1 MFSAFFIT
9 RPKFAFVIS
18 ILIVITGTIAML
30 VLPIAQYPQ
39 LTPPQVSVT
48 ATYPGADAE
57 TIADTVAGPI
67 ESKINGVE
75 DMLYMSSN
83 SANDGSYSLTVSFE
97 VGSDEDINTV
107 NVQNRV
113 AQAMSQLPEEVARQ
127 GVVTNKQS
135 TNMLM
140 VINLISPN
148 STYDSLYLNNYANIN
163 LTDTLA
169 RIKGVGKAT
178 ILGVQDYS
186 MRIWLRPDRL
196 ASLGLTA
203 DDVMAAIREENVQ
216 VAAGKLGGSPAV
228 PGTQFE
234 YTLKTQGRLTSPE
247 EFGNIIVRVGND
259 SSSVRLKDVARVELG
274 SKSYDSEGELNGEQ
288 AVVLALYQLPD
299 ANALEVADA
308 ARAEMERLSKRFPD
322 DVEYRIAYDTTRFV
336 RASIEEVISTLL
348 IAVLLVVLVVFIFIQ
363 DWRSTIIPAIA
374 IPVSLIGTFGGLLA
388 LGYSLNMITL
398 FGLILAIGIVV
409 DDAIIVVENTQRH
422 MADGLAPADATRKAM
437 QEITGAVVATTLV
450 LLAVFVP
457 LAFIPGLTGELFRQ
471 FSVTISIAVA
481 ISSLNALTLSP
492 ALCATLLKPGGGGL
506 SERGLFGWFNRWFDR
521 LTNGYEGWV
530 AALIKRSGRVMM
542 IFALFVVATVVL
554 FGRMPG
560 GFVPQE
566 DQGAFMIDVQLPQG
580 ASKERSQVVLD
591 DIGDLVKQTPGV
603 ADYISVVGYS
613 MIKQGIASNAGLVIV
628 VLDEW
633 SERQESALREENIVA
648 ALRAKLSGFPSATIF
663 PFQMPSIPGLGTT
676 GGFEFVL
683 QSTTS
688 ESPQDMAGVMGG
700 LVIAA
705 NQAPELNAVFSTFS
719 ASVPQIFLNID
730 REKAKL
736 LNIPLSNVFSALSS
750 NMGAAYANDFNKF
763 GKTFQVLVQADARNR
778 SSLED
783 LNNLHV
789 ANKDGD
795 MIPLRTLLTS
805 RTVLGPDVITRYNI
819 FRSIIVNGSPA
830 AGYSSG
836 QAIEAMA
843 RVADETLPQGY
854 TYGWTGQAFQEILAS
869 GQSVYIFSLALI
881 FVFLFLVAQY
891 ESWTIPLSVL
901 MSVPLAI
908 FGAIVAQTMA
918 GQQNDIYMQ
927 VGIVLLMGLAT
938 KNAILIV
945 EFAKEL
951 REQERLGIFDAA
963 IQAARLRFRAVLMT
977 AFSFILGVIPLVVA
991 QGAGAA
997 SRRSLGTAVFGG
1009 MLAAAFL
1016 VPLFVPVFFKVIQG
1030 LREKFH
1036 GVPDQPGKKE
1046 NVELEKPGLERDA

>member
-1 MFSAFFIT
+1 MFSAFFIS

-18 ILIVITGTIAML
+18 ILIVITGLIAI
-30 VLPIAQYPQ
+30 VALPIAQYPQ
-39 LTPPQVSVT
+39 LSPPQVSVT
-48 ATYPGADAE
+48 AVYPGADAE

-83 SANDGSYSLTVSFE
+83 SANDGSYSLTISFE

-113 AQAMSQLPEEVARQ
+113 AQATSLLPEEVRRQ
-127 GVVTNKQS
+127 GIVTNKQS
-135 TNMLM
+135 TNMLL
-140 VINLISPN
+140 VVNLISPDK
-148 STYDSLYLNNYANIN
+148 TYDSLYLNNYANIN

-169 RIKGVGKAT
+169 RINGVGKAS

-186 MRIWLRPDRL
+186 MRIWLDPDRL
-196 ASLGLTA
+196 ASLNMTA
-203 DDVMAAIREENVQ
+203 DDVIGAIREQNVQ
-216 VAAGKLGGSPAV
+216 VAAGKLGASPSV

-234 YTLKTQGRLTSPE
+234 YSLKTLGRLNNPE
-247 EFGNIIVRVGND
+247 EFGDIIVRVGDNN
-259 SSSVRLKDVARVELG
+259 SSVRVRDVARIELG
-274 SKSYDSEGELNGEQ
+274 SKSYDSQGELNGEQ
-288 AVVLALYQLPD
+288 AVVLAIYQLPD

-308 ARAEMERLSKRFPD
+308 VRKEMVRLSAGFPD
-322 DVEYRIAYDTTRFV
+322 DVEYKVVYDTTRFV
-336 RASIEEVISTLL
+336 RSSIDEVVETLL
-348 IAVLLVVLVVFIFIQ
+348 IAVLLVVLVVFLFIQ
-363 DWRSTIIPAIA
+363 DWRSTIIPTIA

-422 MADGLAPADATRKAM
+422 MADGLSPAEATRLAM
-437 QEITGAVVATTLV
+437 QEITGAVVSTTLV

-457 LAFIPGLTGELFRQ
+457 LAFVPGLTGELYRQ
-471 FSVTISIAVA
+471 FSVTISIAVL
-481 ISSLNALTLSP
+481 ISSINALTLSP
-492 ALCATLLKPGGGGL
+492 ALCASLLKAGSGGL
-506 SERGLFGWFNRWFDR
+506 AQKGFFGWFNRGFTR
-521 LTNGYEGWV
+521 LTGGYKGWV
-530 AALIKRSGRVMM
+530 SGLLRKSGRVMV
-542 IFALFVVATVVL
+542 LFVGFIVVTVFL

-566 DQGAFMIDVQLPQG
+566 DQGAFMIDIQLPQG
-580 ASKERSQVVLD
+580 ASLERSQRVLD
-591 DIGDLVKQTPGV
+591 QVGEVIADTPGV
-603 ADYISVVGYS
+603 QDYISVVGYS
-613 MIKQGIASNAGLVIV
+613 MIKQGVASNAGLVIV
-628 VLDEW
+628 VLDDWADRTTPEL
-633 SERQESALREENIVA
+633 QEHAIVA
-648 ALRAKLSGFPSATIF
+648 AMRAKLSAFPSATIF
-663 PFQMPSIPGLGTT
+663 PFQTPSIPGLGTT

-688 ESPQDMAGVMGG
+688 ESPQNMASVMGG

-719 ASVPQIFLNID
+719 ASVPQIYLDID

-736 LNIPLSNVFSALSS
+736 LNVPLTSVFDALSS
-750 NMGAAYANDFNKF
+750 NMGNAYVNDFNKF
-763 GKTFQVLVQADARNR
+763 GKTFQVLVQADARQRN
-778 SSLED
+778 SMED
-783 LNNLHV
+783 VNNLHV
-789 ANKDGD
+789 ASLTGD
-795 MIPLRTLLTS
+795 MVPLRTLLKS
-805 RTVLGPDVITRYNI
+805 RTVLGPDVVSRYNI
-819 FRSIIVNGSPA
+819 YRSVIVNGSPA

-843 RVADETLPQGY
+843 RVADETLPPGY
-854 TYGWTGQAFQEILAS
+854 TYEWTGQAYQEILA
-869 GQSVYIFSLALI
+869 GNQTVYIFSLALI

-891 ESWTIPLSVL
+891 ESWTIPAAVL

-908 FGAIVAQTMA
+908 FGAVVAQSSV
-918 GQQNDIYMQ
+918 GLQNDVYMQ
-927 VGIVLLMGLAT
+927 VGIVLLMGMAT

-951 REQERLGIFDAA
+951 REQKRMGVFDAA
-963 IQAARLRFRAVLMT
+963 VEAARLRFRAVLMT

-1016 VPLFVPVFFKVIQG
+1016 VPLFVPVFFKVIQAM
-1030 LREKFH
+1030 REKFH
-1036 GVPDQPGKKE
+1036 GSD
-1046 NVELEKPGLERDA
+1046 VEAKQIES

>member
-1 MFSAFFIT
+1 MFSAFFIS

-18 ILIVITGTIAML
+18 ILIVITGLIAIIA
-30 VLPIAQYPQ
+30 LPIAQYPQ
-39 LTPPQVSVT
+39 LSPPQVSVT
-48 ATYPGADAE
+48 AVYPGADAE

-83 SANDGSYSLTVSFE
+83 SANDGSYSLSISFE

-113 AQAMSQLPEEVARQ
+113 AQATSLLPEEVRRQ

-135 TNMLM
+135 TNMLL
-140 VINLISPN
+140 VVNLVSPN
-148 STYDSLYLNNYANIN
+148 KTYDSLYLNNYANIN

-169 RIKGVGKAT
+169 RIKGVGKAA

-186 MRIWLRPDRL
+186 MRIWLDPDRL
-196 ASLGLTA
+196 ASLKLTA
-203 DDVMAAIREENVQ
+203 DDVINAIREQNVQ
-216 VAAGKLGGSPAV
+216 VAAGKLGASPSV

-234 YTLKTQGRLTSPE
+234 YSLKTLGRLNNPQ
-247 EFGNIIVRVGND
+247 EFGDIIVRVGDNNA
-259 SSSVRLKDVARVELG
+259 SIRVRDIARVELG
-274 SKSYDSEGELNGEQ
+274 SKSYDSQGELNGEE
-288 AVVLALYQLPD
+288 AVVLAIYQLPD

-308 ARAEMERLSKRFPD
+308 VREEMLRLSKGFPD
-322 DVEYRIAYDTTRFV
+322 DVEYKVVYDTTRFV
-336 RASIEEVISTLL
+336 RSSIEEVVETLL
-348 IAVLLVVLVVFIFIQ
+348 IAMLLVILVVFLFIQ
-363 DWRSTIIPAIA
+363 DWRSTIIPTIA

-422 MADGLAPADATRKAM
+422 MANGLSPVEATQLAM
-437 QEITGAVVATTLV
+437 KEITGAVVSTTLV

-457 LAFIPGLTGELFRQ
+457 LAFVPGLTGELYRQ
-471 FSVTISIAVA
+471 FSVTISIAVF
-481 ISSLNALTLSP
+481 ISSINALTLSP
-492 ALCATLLKPGGGGL
+492 ALCATMLKAGSGEL
-506 SERGLFGWFNRWFDR
+506 TQRGFFGMFNRGFTR
-521 LTNGYEGWV
+521 LTSGYKGWITF
-530 AALIKRSGRVMM
+530 LLRKSGRVM
-542 IFALFVVATVVL
+542 ILFVAFIVVTVLL

-580 ASKERSQVVLD
+580 ASLERSQLVLD
-591 DIGDLVKQTPGV
+591 QVGELIANTPGV
-603 ADYISVVGYS
+603 RDYISVVGYS
-613 MIKQGIASNAGLVIV
+613 MIKQGVASNAGLVIV
-628 VLDEW
+628 VLDDWADRATPEL
-633 SERQESALREENIVA
+633 QEEAIVA
-648 ALRAKLSGFPSATIF
+648 ATRAKLSAFPSATIF
-663 PFQMPSIPGLGTT
+663 PFQTPSIPGLGTT

-688 ESPQDMAGVMGG
+688 ESPQNMASVMGG

-719 ASVPQIFLNID
+719 ASVPQIYLDLD

-736 LNIPLSNVFSALSS
+736 LNVPLTHVFDALSS
-750 NMGAAYANDFNKF
+750 NMGNAYVNDFNKF
-763 GKTFQVLVQADARNR
+763 GKTFQVLVQAEASRRD
-778 SSLED
+778 SMED
-783 LNNLHV
+783 VNNLHV
-789 ANKDGD
+789 ANVSGD
-795 MIPLRTLLTS
+795 MVPLRTLLKS
-805 RTVLGPDVITRYNI
+805 RTVLGPDVVSRYNI
-819 FRSIIVNGSPA
+819 YRSVIVNGSPA

-836 QAIEAMA
+836 QAIDAMA
-843 RVADETLPQGY
+843 RVAAETLPPGY
-854 TYGWTGQAFQEILAS
+854 TFEWTGQAYQEILA
-869 GQSVYIFSLALI
+869 GNQTVYIFSLALI

-891 ESWTIPLSVL
+891 ESWTIPASVL

-908 FGAIVAQTMA
+908 FGAIVAQSWA
-918 GQQNDIYMQ
+918 GLQNDVYMQ
-927 VGIVLLMGLAT
+927 VGIVLLMGMAT

-951 REQERLGIFDAA
+951 REQKNMGVFDAA
-963 IQAARLRFRAVLMT
+963 VEAARLRFRAVLMT

-1009 MLAAAFL
+1009 MLAAAIL

-1030 LREKFH
+1030 MREKFH
-1036 GVPDQPGKKE
+1036 GAD
-1046 NVELEKPGLERDA
+1046 VEAKHTES

>member
-1 MFSAFFIT
+1 MFSAFFIS

-18 ILIVITGTIAML
+18 ILIVITGLIAIL
-30 VLPIAQYPQ
+30 ALPIAQYPQ
-39 LTPPQVSVT
+39 LSPPQVSVT
-48 ATYPGADAE
+48 AVYPGADAE

-67 ESKINGVE
+67 ESEINGVE

-83 SANDGSYSLTVSFE
+83 SANDGSYTLNISFE

-113 AQAMSQLPEEVARQ
+113 AQATSQLPEEVRRQ
-127 GVVTNKQS
+127 GVTTNKQS
-135 TNMLM
+135 TNMLL
-140 VINLISPN
+140 VVNLISPEG
-148 STYDSLYLNNYANIN
+148 TYDSLYLNNYANIN

-186 MRIWLRPDRL
+186 MRIWIQPDRL
-196 ASLGLTA
+196 ASLGLSA
-203 DDVMAAIREENVQ
+203 DDVIQAIREQNVQ
-216 VAAGKLGGSPAV
+216 VAAGKLGASPAV

-234 YTLKTQGRLTSPE
+234 YSLKTQGRLNSPE
-247 EFGNIIVRVGND
+247 EFGDIIVRVGENNT
-259 SSSVRLKDVARVELG
+259 SVRVRDVARVELG
-274 SKSYDSEGELNGEQ
+274 SKSYDAQGGLNGEP
-288 AVVLALYQLPD
+288 AVVLAIYQLPD

-308 ARAEMERLSKRFPD
+308 VLEQMEYLSARFPD
-322 DVEYRIAYDTTRFV
+322 DVEYTVVYDTTRFV
-336 RASIEEVISTLL
+336 RSSIREVIVTLL
-348 IAVLLVVLVVFIFIQ
+348 VAMALVILVVFIFIQ
-363 DWRSTIIPAIA
+363 DWRSTIIPTIA
-374 IPVSLIGTFGGLLA
+374 IPVSLIGTFGGLLM

-422 MADGLAPADATRKAM
+422 MAAGLSPADATRKAM
-437 QEITGAVVATTLV
+437 QEISGAVIATTLV

-457 LAFIPGLTGELFRQ
+457 LAFVPGLTGELYRQ
-471 FSVTISIAVA
+471 FAVTISIAVT

-492 ALCATLLKPGGGGL
+492 ALCATLLKPGSGGL
-506 SERGLFGWFNRWFDR
+506 SEHGFFGWFNRKFAS
-521 LTNGYEGWV
+521 LTGGYTAWV
-530 AALIKRSGRVMM
+530 KALLRKSSLVLIVFGG
-542 IFALFVVATVVL
+542 FVVVTVFL

-580 ASKERSQVVLD
+580 ASLERTQRVLD
-591 DIGDLVKQTPGV
+591 EIGKVVVSTPGV
-603 ADYISVVGYS
+603 SDYVDVVGYS
-613 MIKQGIASNAGLVIV
+613 MIKQGISSNAGMVIV
-628 VLDEW
+628 VLKDW
-633 SERQESALREENIVA
+633 RERKTPELQEYALVSS
-648 ALRAKLSGFPSATIF
+648 LRDKLAGFPSATIF
-663 PFQMPSIPGLGTT
+663 PFQTPSIPGLGTT

-688 ESPQDMAGVMGG
+688 SSPQDMAGVMGG
-700 LVIAA
+700 LIIAA

-719 ASVPQIFLNID
+719 ASVPQIYLDID

-736 LNIPLSNVFSALSS
+736 LNVPLGNVFEALSS
-750 NMGAAYANDFNKF
+750 NMGHAYVNDFNKF
-763 GKTFQVLVQADARNR
+763 GKTFQVLVQAEAKNR
-778 SSLED
+778 SSMED
-783 LNNLHV
+783 VNNLHV
-789 ANKDGD
+789 ANASGD
-795 MIPLRTLLTS
+795 MVPLRTLLVS

-819 FRSIIVNGSPA
+819 YRSTIINGSPA
-830 AGYSSG
+830 PGYSSG

-843 RVADETLPQGY
+843 RVAAETLPPGY
-854 TYGWTGQAFQEILAS
+854 TFEWTGQAYQEILA
-869 GQSVYIFSLALI
+869 GNQTVYIFTLALV

-891 ESWTIPLSVL
+891 ESWTIPASVL

-918 GQQNDIYMQ
+918 GLENDIYMQ
-927 VGIVLLMGLAT
+927 VGVVLLMGMAT

-951 REQERLGIFDAA
+951 REQQQQGIFEAA
-963 IQAARLRFRAVLMT
+963 VNAAQLRFRAVLMT
-977 AFSFILGVIPLVVA
+977 AFSFILGVLPLVVA

-1009 MLAAAFL
+1009 MLAAAIL
-1016 VPLFVPVFFKVIQG
+1016 VPLFVPVFFKVVQAM
-1030 LREKFH
+1030 REKFNT
-1036 GVPDQPGKKE
+1036 GNTP
-1046 NVELEKPGLERDA
+1046 LEKEES